1 MREKLML
8 HIQNRLEQYV
18 SKSRHS
24 GRAIINEDTISIKQE
39 MHRRRGAEIVKC
51 YATGRILSM
60 NRDVGEEAAIYEV
73 HVRYLIKLNEEL
85 YMEEEADHRYAVWHG
100 EDVVQDIPLH
110 EEGANMQEVSLPS
123 VEEEYLD
130 RNVRFTYNRLEAVR
144 YAEQWWNT
152 YNPKYK
158 KFDVDCTNYISQC
171 LHEGGAPM
179 VGYPKKSGAWW
190 MRNKDW
196 SYTWTVANALRW
208 YLPTAKSGMKS
219 REVARADLLMPG
231 DVICYDFEGD
241 GRFDHNT
248 IVVAKDPNNEPLVNA
263 HTYNSRM
270 RYWKYEDS
278 TAYTPNIKYK
288 FFHIIDRN

>member
-1 MREKLML
+1 MREKLRL
-8 HIQNRLEQYV
+8 HIQNRLDQYV
-18 SKSRHS
+18 YKSGLS
-24 GRAIINEDTISIKQE
+24 GRAIINEDTISRKQE
-39 MHRRRGAEIVKC
+39 MHRKRGAEIVKC
-51 YATGRILSM
+51 SATGRILSLK
-60 NRDVGEEAAIYEV
+60 RDQEKAEAVYEV
-73 HVRYLIKLNEEL
+73 HIRYLIKQHEEL
-85 YMEEEADHRYAVWHG
+85 YLEEEADHRHALWQG
-100 EDVVQDIPLH
+100 EDVVQDIALH
-110 EEGANMQEVSLPS
+110 EEGRNVETLYTPGM
-123 VEEEYLD
+123 EEEEME
-130 RNVRFTYNRLEAVR
+130 RNVRFKYNRMEAVR

-152 YNPKYK
+152 YNPKYM
-158 KFDVDCTNYISQC
+158 KFEVDCTNYISQC

-208 YLPTAKSGMKS
+208 YLPSAKAGMNP
-219 REVARADLLMPG
+219 REVASADLLMPG
-231 DVICYDFEGD
+231 DVICYDFQGD

-248 IVVAKDPNNEPLVNA
+248 IVVAKDRNNEPLVNA

-288 FFHIIDRN
+288 FFHITDRN